1 MEDAESDEALMLRYQ
16 AGDSAAFDALYARHR
31 GGLFRFINRQCRTR
45 EHGEE
50 LFQEVWMNL
59 IEARGR
65 YRVEAQFRTWLFTLA
80 HHRLMDYFR
89 RHARRELALFE
100 QDGEGPALS
109 LVVGSRVDE
118 PQIRAEASEQGAAIL
133 RVLDSLPA
141 PQREAF
147 LLHEEGG
154 LDVAAIA
161 ATAGIGVEAAKSRL
175 RYALAKLRAGLKD
188 YA

>member
-1 MEDAESDEALMLRYQ
+1 
-16 AGDSAAFDALYARHR
+16 
-31 GGLFRFINRQCRTR
+31 
-45 EHGEE
+45 
-50 LFQEVWMNL
+50 
-59 IEARGR
+59 
-65 YRVEAQFRTWLFTLA
+65 
-80 HHRLMDYFR
+80 
-89 RHARRELALFE
+89 
-100 QDGEGPALS
+100 
-109 LVVGSRVDE
+109 VVGSRVDE

-161 ATAGIGVEAAKSRL
+161 AAAGIGVEAAKSRL